1 MEAQELNRLWQSY
14 QLRVTDEI
22 VRSPEVLFCNG
33 SAIGTLG
40 NFSASTGKAKSKKT
54 FNVSAILAAAL
65 TNGEVLRYIA
75 EFPDDKRTILYFDTE
90 QSPYHC
96 QRVMKRALRLAG
108 LPVDRHPENLIFAQL
123 RAITPDLRLELID
136 NAIANTPNVGLVIIT
151 SVRLKN

>member
-1 MEAQELNRLWQSY
+1 MMDAQELNRLWQSY

-22 VRSPEVLFCNG
+22 VRSPEVLCCNG

-90 QSPYHC
+90 QSPHHC

-108 LPVDRHPENLIFAQL
+108 LPVTGIPKI
-123 RAITPDLRLELID
+123 
-136 NAIANTPNVGLVIIT
+136 
-151 SVRLKN
+151 